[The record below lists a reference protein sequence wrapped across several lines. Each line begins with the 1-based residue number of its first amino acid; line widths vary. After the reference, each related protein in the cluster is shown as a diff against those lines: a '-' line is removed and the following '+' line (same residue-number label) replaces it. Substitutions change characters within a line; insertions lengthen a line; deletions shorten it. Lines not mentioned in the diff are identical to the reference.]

1 MIQRMFTENFK
12 LTPQEIESEL
22 WEMDTIEQAGFLIYL
37 VKRFDRSFSDVCMQ
51 LEYLKEEKDKVLT
64 DIEKRRLKDSL
75 KVILEY
81 LG

>member
-37 VKRFDRSFSDVCMQ
+37 VKRFDRNFSDVCMQ
-51 LEYLKEEKDKVLT
+51 LEFLKEEKDKVLT

-75 KVILEY
+75 EVILEY

>member
-37 VKRFDRSFSDVCMQ
+37 VKRFDRSFSDVCM
-51 LEYLKEEKDKVLT
+51 
-64 DIEKRRLKDSL
+64 
-75 KVILEY
+75 
-81 LG
+81 